1 MAICH
6 LLGYGCRV
14 LDTIVI
20 HMDEPEPL
28 KILITS
34 EAQAFEYLQRA
45 QMGEF
50 KEKEVL
56 IIFSGWPTL
65 DINVKGDR
73 YHSTIPAGVMKGL
86 VEYQGALNKAFALVS
101 NSDTSK
107 SLTDDNRKA
116 LDVTFEVKEGSS
128 DISSDIAKQ
137 LSVIAQQAMSHM
149 SGTEIVITVLGIA
162 VIASLTYL
170 AVTKIRTAGETAAEK
185 QRLDFA
191 KEVVDSNVKLAQINK
206 EVTES
211 ALSVIKGAHDA
222 ELLKLG
228 KSVLTRTDIEFL
240 NRRTRSL
247 SDKRRIDDSFHV
259 IKLHATDHKWKLIL
273 EHSVYGQIKVDLYKS
288 EEAGKVLD
296 EIQAAFRQEKPVKLF
311 MVASFKNEALVSA
324 SIVGTPT
331 LGLLYE
337 ED

>member
-1 MAICH
+1 
-6 LLGYGCRV
+6 
-14 LDTIVI
+14 
-20 HMDEPEPL
+20 MDEPEPL
-28 KILITS
+28 NIVIRS
-34 EAQAFEYLQRA
+34 EAQAFEYLARA
-45 QMGEF
+45 QAGEF
-50 KEKEVL
+50 EGEEVL
-56 IIFSGWPTL
+56 LSFSGWPVL

-73 YHSTIPAGVMKGL
+73 YHSTIPAGIMKGL

-128 DISSDIAKQ
+128 DIKSDIAKQ
-137 LSVIAQQAMSHM
+137 LGVIAQQAMGHM
-149 SGTEIVITVLGIA
+149 SGTEIVLTVLGIA
-162 VIASLTYL
+162 IIASLTYL
-170 AVTKIRTAGETAAEK
+170 GATKIRTTGESAAEK

-191 KEVVDSNVKLAQINK
+191 KEVVESNVKLAQINK

-222 ELLKLG
+222 EILKLG

-259 IKLHATDHKWKLIL
+259 IKLHTTDQKWKLIL
-273 EHSVYGQIKVDLYKS
+273 EHPVYGQIKVDLYKG

-296 EIQAAFRQEKPVKLF
+296 EIQTAFRQEKTVKLY
-311 MVASFKNEALVSA
+311 MVALFKEETVVSA

-337 ED
+337 DE

>member
-1 MAICH
+1 
-6 LLGYGCRV
+6 
-14 LDTIVI
+14 
-20 HMDEPEPL
+20 MDEPEPL
-28 KILITS
+28 NIVIKS
-34 EAQAFEYLQRA
+34 EAHAFEYLARA
-45 QMGEF
+45 QAGEF
-50 KEKEVL
+50 EGKEVL
-56 IIFSGWPTL
+56 LSFSGWPVL

-73 YHSTIPAGVMKGL
+73 YHSTIPAGIMKGL

-128 DISSDIAKQ
+128 DIKSDIAKQ
-137 LSVIAQQAMSHM
+137 LGVIAQQAMGHM

-162 VIASLTYL
+162 IIASLTYL
-170 AVTKIRTAGETAAEK
+170 GATKIRTTGESAAEK

-191 KEVVDSNVKLAQINK
+191 KEVVESNVKLAQINK

-222 ELLKLG
+222 EILKLG

-247 SDKRRIDDSFHV
+247 SDKRRIDDSFRV
-259 IKLHATDHKWKLIL
+259 IKLHTTDHKWKLIL
-273 EHSVYGQIKVDLYKS
+273 EHPVYGQIKVDLYKG

-296 EIQAAFRQEKPVKLF
+296 EIQAAFRQEKTVKLY
-311 MVASFKNEALVSA
+311 MVALFKEDAVVSA

-337 ED
+337 DG